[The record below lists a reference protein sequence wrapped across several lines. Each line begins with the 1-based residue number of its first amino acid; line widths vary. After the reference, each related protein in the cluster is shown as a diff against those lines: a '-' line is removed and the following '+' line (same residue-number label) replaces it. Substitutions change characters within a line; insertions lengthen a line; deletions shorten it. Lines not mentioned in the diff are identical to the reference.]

1 MLYTHVGGAINLNDI
16 HTGSGSND
24 IRKLSLM
31 GMLDID
37 YVIGT
42 DGKKK
47 IRNTNLYNT
56 GENGETQYAGLG
68 SLRGSGNDI
77 TRQQY
82 NELLDFVK
90 SGYPVVLGNSLVDSK
105 SGKISTQTVDN
116 SSWYYRFLNE
126 SLSYENVSTVS
137 GLSDSQ
143 FTFFANLAKP
153 VIEFTDTGR
162 PLEVPRTGGGQN
174 SSNTGYL
181 SADKENIE
189 YTFTVKNDSD
199 AAPASTTYNCQ
210 LYFDLNFDG
219 NLSDA
224 EEQSK
229 YIEICDDA
237 GNVLSRK
244 DGVYQLRIGKT
255 YTVARKIPYDYFKAI
270 NWKLQ
275 LVSNSNSSVRTS
287 VTGYSKRNKQNGKQK
302 VNVLQIIPSVPS
314 GGDATLATWNLED
327 DWTKNHSSWFY
338 KEMSA
343 VEDFT
348 LNIQTK
354 TVAEY
359 VDNQKQ
365 LKNGTIDKNQSL
377 LDGKDMLIL
386 GFGDVYENID
396 NTDGAVDN
404 IKRFIQNGKSV
415 IFTHD
420 TTSNINWNYKEFNN
434 EPITEDGKQI
444 KDSWLWKN
452 SINRQDWGYS
462 LNSLFRSI
470 AGLDR
475 YGITNDEAYS
485 IKGGN
490 TNISSLLKAGNM
502 LSANAS
508 DVDFDYMEQM
518 VGDVAYVTNS
528 NRSQS
533 YMQTQGYINKEIT
546 KMKAGD
552 EVNSITKVND
562 GIITE
567 YPYKLK
573 DGVSQTYTVANTH
586 GQYYQLALEKDL
598 DINGVS
604 DGKNDIVVWYCLSGD
619 YYQNSPNDVR
629 NNYYFYSRGNV
640 IYTGVG
646 HRKVT
651 GKDEVDLFVNAI
663 VAAANI
669 TAVSPYVDFV
679 KTLNPAAQVEKTRYY
694 ATDQTSWTQTDANTL
709 EKDMDFYINI
719 KDYNMISSS
728 LSQEDQD
735 KEDMTVEFYIGG
747 NSIEDSVSINSVI
760 GKMIPYNKNADV
772 VTLDTSDGL
781 FHLKDRDNDAYKIS
795 ISDIEQYLQESGG
808 NYKNNCNLYV
818 KVTSKAA
825 LYGELK
831 ENSSVTSVSLKQR
844 QLFELD

>member
-1 MLYTHVGGAINLNDI
+1 M
-16 HTGSGSND
+16 
-24 IRKLSLM
+24 
-31 GMLDID
+31 
-37 YVIGT
+37 
-42 DGKKK
+42 
-47 IRNTNLYNT
+47 
-56 GENGETQYAGLG
+56 
-68 SLRGSGNDI
+68 
-77 TRQQY
+77 
-82 NELLDFVK
+82 
-90 SGYPVVLGNSLVDSK
+90 
-105 SGKISTQTVDN
+105 
-116 SSWYYRFLNE
+116 
-126 SLSYENVSTVS
+126 
-137 GLSDSQ
+137 
-143 FTFFANLAKP
+143 
-153 VIEFTDTGR
+153 
-162 PLEVPRTGGGQN
+162 
-174 SSNTGYL
+174 
-181 SADKENIE
+181 
-189 YTFTVKNDSD
+189 
-199 AAPASTTYNCQ
+199 
-210 LYFDLNFDG
+210 
-219 NLSDA
+219 
-224 EEQSK
+224 
-229 YIEICDDA
+229 
-237 GNVLSRK
+237 
-244 DGVYQLRIGKT
+244 RIGKT

>member
-1 MLYTHVGGAINLNDI
+1 
-16 HTGSGSND
+16 
-24 IRKLSLM
+24 
-31 GMLDID
+31 
-37 YVIGT
+37 
-42 DGKKK
+42 
-47 IRNTNLYNT
+47 
-56 GENGETQYAGLG
+56 
-68 SLRGSGNDI
+68 
-77 TRQQY
+77 
-82 NELLDFVK
+82 
-90 SGYPVVLGNSLVDSK
+90 
-105 SGKISTQTVDN
+105 
-116 SSWYYRFLNE
+116 
-126 SLSYENVSTVS
+126 
-137 GLSDSQ
+137 
-143 FTFFANLAKP
+143 
-153 VIEFTDTGR
+153 
-162 PLEVPRTGGGQN
+162 
-174 SSNTGYL
+174 
-181 SADKENIE
+181 
-189 YTFTVKNDSD
+189 
-199 AAPASTTYNCQ
+199 
-210 LYFDLNFDG
+210 
-219 NLSDA
+219 
-224 EEQSK
+224 
-229 YIEICDDA
+229 
-237 GNVLSRK
+237 
-244 DGVYQLRIGKT
+244 
-255 YTVARKIPYDYFKAI
+255 
-270 NWKLQ
+270 
-275 LVSNSNSSVRTS
+275 
-287 VTGYSKRNKQNGKQK
+287 
-302 VNVLQIIPSVPS
+302 
-314 GGDATLATWNLED
+314 
-327 DWTKNHSSWFY
+327 
-338 KEMSA
+338 MSA
-343 VEDFT
+343 VKDFT

-354 TVAEY
+354 TVTEY

-365 LKNGTIDKNQSL
+365 LKNGTIDKKQSL

-452 SINRQDWGYS
+452 SINRKDWGYS

-533 YMQTQGYINKEIT
+533 YMQTQGYTNKEIT
-546 KMKAGD
+546 KMKAGN

-604 DGKNDIVVWYCLSGD
+604 DGKNDIVVWYCLSGN

-709 EKDMDFYINI
+709 EKDMNFYISI

-747 NSIEDSVSINSVI
+747 NSIEGSVPINSVI

-795 ISDIEQYLQESGG
+795 ISDIEQYLWESGG

>member
-1 MLYTHVGGAINLNDI
+1 M
-16 HTGSGSND
+16 
-24 IRKLSLM
+24 
-31 GMLDID
+31 
-37 YVIGT
+37 
-42 DGKKK
+42 
-47 IRNTNLYNT
+47 
-56 GENGETQYAGLG
+56 
-68 SLRGSGNDI
+68 
-77 TRQQY
+77 
-82 NELLDFVK
+82 
-90 SGYPVVLGNSLVDSK
+90 
-105 SGKISTQTVDN
+105 
-116 SSWYYRFLNE
+116 
-126 SLSYENVSTVS
+126 
-137 GLSDSQ
+137 SDSQ

>member
-1 MLYTHVGGAINLNDI
+1 M
-16 HTGSGSND
+16 
-24 IRKLSLM
+24 
-31 GMLDID
+31 
-37 YVIGT
+37 
-42 DGKKK
+42 
-47 IRNTNLYNT
+47 
-56 GENGETQYAGLG
+56 
-68 SLRGSGNDI
+68 
-77 TRQQY
+77 
-82 NELLDFVK
+82 
-90 SGYPVVLGNSLVDSK
+90 
-105 SGKISTQTVDN
+105 
-116 SSWYYRFLNE
+116 
-126 SLSYENVSTVS
+126 
-137 GLSDSQ
+137 
-143 FTFFANLAKP
+143 
-153 VIEFTDTGR
+153 
-162 PLEVPRTGGGQN
+162 
-174 SSNTGYL
+174 
-181 SADKENIE
+181 
-189 YTFTVKNDSD
+189 
-199 AAPASTTYNCQ
+199 
-210 LYFDLNFDG
+210 
-219 NLSDA
+219 
-224 EEQSK
+224 
-229 YIEICDDA
+229 
-237 GNVLSRK
+237 
-244 DGVYQLRIGKT
+244 
-255 YTVARKIPYDYFKAI
+255 
-270 NWKLQ
+270 
-275 LVSNSNSSVRTS
+275 VSNSNSSVRTS

>member
-1 MLYTHVGGAINLNDI
+1 MSAV
-16 HTGSGSND
+16 
-24 IRKLSLM
+24 KV
-31 GMLDID
+31 DID
-37 YVIGT
+37 
-42 DGKKK
+42 
-47 IRNTNLYNT
+47 
-56 GENGETQYAGLG
+56 
-68 SLRGSGNDI
+68 
-77 TRQQY
+77 
-82 NELLDFVK
+82 
-90 SGYPVVLGNSLVDSK
+90 
-105 SGKISTQTVDN
+105 
-116 SSWYYRFLNE
+116 
-126 SLSYENVSTVS
+126 
-137 GLSDSQ
+137 
-143 FTFFANLAKP
+143 
-153 VIEFTDTGR
+153 
-162 PLEVPRTGGGQN
+162 
-174 SSNTGYL
+174 
-181 SADKENIE
+181 

>member
-1 MLYTHVGGAINLNDI
+1 M
-16 HTGSGSND
+16 S
-24 IRKLSLM
+24 
-31 GMLDID
+31 
-37 YVIGT
+37 
-42 DGKKK
+42 
-47 IRNTNLYNT
+47 
-56 GENGETQYAGLG
+56 
-68 SLRGSGNDI
+68 
-77 TRQQY
+77 
-82 NELLDFVK
+82 
-90 SGYPVVLGNSLVDSK
+90 
-105 SGKISTQTVDN
+105 
-116 SSWYYRFLNE
+116 
-126 SLSYENVSTVS
+126 
-137 GLSDSQ
+137 
-143 FTFFANLAKP
+143 
-153 VIEFTDTGR
+153 
-162 PLEVPRTGGGQN
+162 
-174 SSNTGYL
+174 
-181 SADKENIE
+181 
-189 YTFTVKNDSD
+189 
-199 AAPASTTYNCQ
+199 
-210 LYFDLNFDG
+210 
-219 NLSDA
+219 
-224 EEQSK
+224 
-229 YIEICDDA
+229 
-237 GNVLSRK
+237 
-244 DGVYQLRIGKT
+244 
-255 YTVARKIPYDYFKAI
+255 RKIPYDYFKAI

-287 VTGYSKRNKQNGKQK
+287 VTGYSKRNKQDGKQT

-314 GGDATLATWNLED
+314 GGEKTLATWNLEN
-327 DWTKNHSSWFY
+327 DWKNHSSWFY

-343 VEDFT
+343 VKDFT

-354 TVAEY
+354 TVTEY

-365 LKNGTIDKNQSL
+365 LKNGTIDKKQSL

-452 SINRQDWGYS
+452 SINRKDWGYS
-462 LNSLFRSI
+462 LNSLSRSI

-533 YMQTQGYINKEIT
+533 YMQTQGYTNKEIT
-546 KMKAGD
+546 KMKAGN

-604 DGKNDIVVWYCLSGD
+604 DGKNDIVVWYCLSGN

-709 EKDMDFYINI
+709 EKDMDFYISI

-747 NSIEDSVSINSVI
+747 NSIEGSVPINSVI

-795 ISDIEQYLQESGG
+795 ISDIEQYLWESGG

>member
-1 MLYTHVGGAINLNDI
+1 
-16 HTGSGSND
+16 
-24 IRKLSLM
+24 M

>member
-1 MLYTHVGGAINLNDI
+1 M
-16 HTGSGSND
+16 
-24 IRKLSLM
+24 
-31 GMLDID
+31 
-37 YVIGT
+37 
-42 DGKKK
+42 
-47 IRNTNLYNT
+47 
-56 GENGETQYAGLG
+56 
-68 SLRGSGNDI
+68 
-77 TRQQY
+77 
-82 NELLDFVK
+82 
-90 SGYPVVLGNSLVDSK
+90 
-105 SGKISTQTVDN
+105 
-116 SSWYYRFLNE
+116 
-126 SLSYENVSTVS
+126 
-137 GLSDSQ
+137 
-143 FTFFANLAKP
+143 
-153 VIEFTDTGR
+153 
-162 PLEVPRTGGGQN
+162 
-174 SSNTGYL
+174 

>member
-1 MLYTHVGGAINLNDI
+1 M
-16 HTGSGSND
+16 
-24 IRKLSLM
+24 
-31 GMLDID
+31 
-37 YVIGT
+37 
-42 DGKKK
+42 
-47 IRNTNLYNT
+47 
-56 GENGETQYAGLG
+56 
-68 SLRGSGNDI
+68 
-77 TRQQY
+77 
-82 NELLDFVK
+82 
-90 SGYPVVLGNSLVDSK
+90 
-105 SGKISTQTVDN
+105 
-116 SSWYYRFLNE
+116 
-126 SLSYENVSTVS
+126 
-137 GLSDSQ
+137 
-143 FTFFANLAKP
+143 
-153 VIEFTDTGR
+153 
-162 PLEVPRTGGGQN
+162 
-174 SSNTGYL
+174 

-224 EEQSK
+224 EEQGK
-229 YIEICDDA
+229 YIEICDEA

-255 YTVARKIPYDYFKAI
+255 YTVSRKIPYDYFKAI

-287 VTGYSKRNKQNGKQK
+287 VTGYSKRNKQDGKQT

-314 GGDATLATWNLED
+314 GGEKTLATWNLEN
-327 DWTKNHSSWFY
+327 DWKNHSSWFY

-343 VEDFT
+343 VKDFT

-354 TVAEY
+354 TVTDY
-359 VDNQKQ
+359 VDNKKQ
-365 LKNGTIDKNQSL
+365 LKNGTIDKKQSL

-452 SINRQDWGYS
+452 SINRKDWGYS
-462 LNSLFRSI
+462 LNSLSRSI

-533 YMQTQGYINKEIT
+533 YMQTQGYTNKEIT
-546 KMKAGD
+546 KMKAGN

-604 DGKNDIVVWYCLSGD
+604 DGKNDIVVWYCLSGN

-709 EKDMDFYINI
+709 EKDMDFYISI

-747 NSIEDSVSINSVI
+747 NSIEGSVPINSVI

-795 ISDIEQYLQESGG
+795 ISDIEQYLWESGG

>member
-1 MLYTHVGGAINLNDI
+1 
-16 HTGSGSND
+16 
-24 IRKLSLM
+24 
-31 GMLDID
+31 
-37 YVIGT
+37 
-42 DGKKK
+42 
-47 IRNTNLYNT
+47 
-56 GENGETQYAGLG
+56 
-68 SLRGSGNDI
+68 
-77 TRQQY
+77 
-82 NELLDFVK
+82 
-90 SGYPVVLGNSLVDSK
+90 
-105 SGKISTQTVDN
+105 
-116 SSWYYRFLNE
+116 
-126 SLSYENVSTVS
+126 
-137 GLSDSQ
+137 
-143 FTFFANLAKP
+143 
-153 VIEFTDTGR
+153 
-162 PLEVPRTGGGQN
+162 
-174 SSNTGYL
+174 
-181 SADKENIE
+181 
-189 YTFTVKNDSD
+189 
-199 AAPASTTYNCQ
+199 
-210 LYFDLNFDG
+210 
-219 NLSDA
+219 
-224 EEQSK
+224 
-229 YIEICDDA
+229 
-237 GNVLSRK
+237 
-244 DGVYQLRIGKT
+244 
-255 YTVARKIPYDYFKAI
+255 
-270 NWKLQ
+270 
-275 LVSNSNSSVRTS
+275 
-287 VTGYSKRNKQNGKQK
+287 
-302 VNVLQIIPSVPS
+302 
-314 GGDATLATWNLED
+314 
-327 DWTKNHSSWFY
+327 
-338 KEMSA
+338 MSA

-586 GQYYQLALEKDL
+586 GQYYGRHAECGD
-598 DINGVS
+598 NPWTV
-604 DGKNDIVVWYCLSGD
+604 LSAG
-619 YYQNSPNDVR
+619 
-629 NNYYFYSRGNV
+629 
-640 IYTGVG
+640 
-646 HRKVT
+646 T
-651 GKDEVDLFVNAI
+651 GKR
-663 VAAANI
+663 
-669 TAVSPYVDFV
+669 S
-679 KTLNPAAQVEKTRYY
+679 
-694 ATDQTSWTQTDANTL
+694 
-709 EKDMDFYINI
+709 
-719 KDYNMISSS
+719 
-728 LSQEDQD
+728 
-735 KEDMTVEFYIGG
+735 
-747 NSIEDSVSINSVI
+747 
-760 GKMIPYNKNADV
+760 
-772 VTLDTSDGL
+772 
-781 FHLKDRDNDAYKIS
+781 
-795 ISDIEQYLQESGG
+795 
-808 NYKNNCNLYV
+808 
-818 KVTSKAA
+818 
-825 LYGELK
+825 
-831 ENSSVTSVSLKQR
+831 
-844 QLFELD
+844 

>member
-1 MLYTHVGGAINLNDI
+1 M
-16 HTGSGSND
+16 
-24 IRKLSLM
+24 
-31 GMLDID
+31 
-37 YVIGT
+37 
-42 DGKKK
+42 
-47 IRNTNLYNT
+47 
-56 GENGETQYAGLG
+56 
-68 SLRGSGNDI
+68 
-77 TRQQY
+77 
-82 NELLDFVK
+82 
-90 SGYPVVLGNSLVDSK
+90 
-105 SGKISTQTVDN
+105 
-116 SSWYYRFLNE
+116 
-126 SLSYENVSTVS
+126 
-137 GLSDSQ
+137 
-143 FTFFANLAKP
+143 
-153 VIEFTDTGR
+153 
-162 PLEVPRTGGGQN
+162 
-174 SSNTGYL
+174 
-181 SADKENIE
+181 
-189 YTFTVKNDSD
+189 
-199 AAPASTTYNCQ
+199 
-210 LYFDLNFDG
+210 
-219 NLSDA
+219 
-224 EEQSK
+224 
-229 YIEICDDA
+229 
-237 GNVLSRK
+237 
-244 DGVYQLRIGKT
+244 
-255 YTVARKIPYDYFKAI
+255 

-287 VTGYSKRNKQNGKQK
+287 VTGYSKRNKQDGKQI

-314 GGDATLATWNLED
+314 GGEKTLATWNLEN
-327 DWTKNHSSWFY
+327 DWKNHSSWFY

-343 VEDFT
+343 VKDFT

-354 TVAEY
+354 TVTEY

-365 LKNGTIDKNQSL
+365 LKNGTIDKKQSL

-452 SINRQDWGYS
+452 SINRKDWGYS

-533 YMQTQGYINKEIT
+533 YMQTQGYTNKEIT
-546 KMKAGD
+546 KMKAGN

-604 DGKNDIVVWYCLSGD
+604 DGKNDIVVWYCLSGN

-709 EKDMDFYINI
+709 EKDMDFYISI

-747 NSIEDSVSINSVI
+747 NSIEGSVPINSVI

-795 ISDIEQYLQESGG
+795 ISDIEQYLWESGG